1 MISGRAECVR
11 AAEEAVKKVVQES
24 VREREEEKEKVTMSV
39 PQFAVGRIIGRQGAT
54 IRALQRESGAR
65 INMVR
70 GSDGALESVCVV
82 SGSQEQIVRAV
93 SLVKEAVQQSE
104 LSRKC
109 QALRGRQ
116 QRDGGQDHSLSLT
129 YIQLPE
135 TDSYFPAFVSAVDAG
150 GVWLQLVEGE
160 DPAKLESLVEMMTVD
175 YSVVAVQESLEA
187 TEGTLCAVPFEH
199 DNSWYRGRVVGVRE
213 GQVEVLYVDYGDSGN
228 VQLCTL
234 RSLK

>member
-11 AAEEAVKKVVQES
+11 AAEEAVKKVVQEG
-24 VREREEEKEKVTMSV
+24 VREGEEEKVTVRV

-65 INMVR
+65 VNMVR
-70 GSDGALESVCVV
+70 GSEGSLESACVV

-93 SLVKEAVQQSE
+93 ALIKEAVQQSE
-104 LSRKC
+104 LFRKR

-116 QRDGGQDHSLSLT
+116 QRDGGQDHPLSLT
-129 YIQLPE
+129 SIQLPE
-135 TDSYFPAFVSAVDAG
+135 TGSYFPAFVSAVDARG

-160 DPAKLESLVEMMTVD
+160 DPAKLETLVEMMTAD
-175 YSVVAVQESLEA
+175 YSVLAAQESSEVA
-187 TEGTLCAVPFEH
+187 EGTLCAAPFEH

-213 GQVEVLYVDYGDSGN
+213 GQVEVLYVDYGDSGT
-228 VQLCTL
+228 VQLCML